1 MGETGKKKNVHAGHR
16 QRLKEQFLRDG
27 LEHME
32 PHVVLELLLFYAIPQ
47 GNVNPLAHRLLER
60 FGNLYGVC
68 NAPFEEL
75 LAVEGV
81 GHNTEV
87 LLQMMLPLCRELQR
101 QNSQDGERIINTE
114 MAVQHLR
121 PLFFGRKEEV
131 VALLLLDSRGC
142 RLYAGVLCVGSVR
155 TVPVYIRDVV
165 RLIIQYG
172 ADTAI
177 LAHNHPSGSAIP
189 SQGDIK
195 ATEDVYRALDAIDC
209 RFSDHL
215 ILAGENYVSLSS
227 AGLMEIVTG
236 QENPMQHS
244 GLTAE
249 TEFVY

>member
-81 GHNTEV
+81 GHNTAV

-121 PLFFGRKEEV
+121 PLFFGR
-131 VALLLLDSRGC
+131 
-142 RLYAGVLCVGSVR
+142 
-155 TVPVYIRDVV
+155 
-165 RLIIQYG
+165 
-172 ADTAI
+172 
-177 LAHNHPSGSAIP
+177 
-189 SQGDIK
+189 
-195 ATEDVYRALDAIDC
+195 
-209 RFSDHL
+209 
-215 ILAGENYVSLSS
+215 
-227 AGLMEIVTG
+227 
-236 QENPMQHS
+236 
-244 GLTAE
+244 
-249 TEFVY
+249 